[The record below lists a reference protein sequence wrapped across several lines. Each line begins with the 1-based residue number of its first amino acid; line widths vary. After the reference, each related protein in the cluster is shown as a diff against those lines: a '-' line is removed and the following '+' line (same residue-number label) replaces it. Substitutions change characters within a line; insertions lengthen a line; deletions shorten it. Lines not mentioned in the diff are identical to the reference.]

1 MNKSYRIFLQALL
14 LSFFGH
20 AIFFSLFNVQDIEFE
35 KKGQLLPMTILQ
47 MRPRTA
53 GRVEA
58 ATSSNPEL
66 IDPKLVQI
74 AEHIKRTTAPKLE
87 SHRKAT
93 VWEEEMASKTFEADP
108 LSWFSWS
115 FRRNMPSYADIF
127 ENPAVFASP
136 SISESIGEKT
146 DTVVKPDIFSTA
158 EIQTSFLDRK
168 LLLSTLPKLPADMQ
182 GNSIASVRLRVGV
195 SREGKVR
202 FAMPESGSTGML
214 AAVAANEV
222 RKWRFSPAEGFEDY
236 ESAENI
242 EWGWVTVPF
251 EKGATSDILEKN
263 GETENTG
270 ARVK

>member
-1 MNKSYRIFLQALL
+1 MKKSYRIFLQALL
-14 LSFFGH
+14 LSFLGH
-20 AIFFSLFNVQDIEFE
+20 AIFFSLFNVQDVEFK
-35 KKGQLLPMTILQ
+35 KKGQLLPMTILR
-47 MRPRTA
+47 MRPRST

-66 IDPKLVQI
+66 VDPKLVQI

-93 VWEEEMASKTFEADP
+93 VWEEEMAAKKFEPDL

-115 FRRNMPSYADIF
+115 FRRNMPEYADIF

-136 SISESIGEKT
+136 SVSESIREET
-146 DTVVKPDIFSTA
+146 ETFIKPDVFPTA
-158 EIQTSFLDRK
+158 EIKTSFSDRK
-168 LLLSTLPKLPADMQ
+168 LLLSTLPKLPLDMQ
-182 GNSIASVRLRVGV
+182 GNNITPVRLRVGI

-202 FAMPESGSTGML
+202 FAMPESDSTGML
-214 AAVAANEV
+214 ATIAANEV

-251 EKGATSDILEKN
+251 EKGATSDIIDKN
-263 GETENTG
+263 GEKEGTG
-270 ARVK
+270 ADVK

>member
-1 MNKSYRIFLQALL
+1 MQALV

-93 VWEEEMASKTFEADP
+93 VWEEEMAAKKFEPDF

-136 SISESIGEKT
+136 SISESIGGET
-146 DTVVKPDIFSTA
+146 DTVVETDIFPTA
-158 EIQTSFLDRK
+158 EIQISFPDRK
-168 LLLSTLPKLPADMQ
+168 LLLSTHPKLPLDMQ
-182 GNSIASVRLRVGV
+182 GKNIAPVRLRVGI

-202 FAMPESGSTGML
+202 FAFPETGKGGVL
-214 AAVAANEV
+214 AAIAVNEV

-242 EWGWVTVPF
+242 EWGWVTFPF
-251 EKGATSDILEKN
+251 EKTAMSDIIDEN
-263 GETENTG
+263 GEKEGTG
-270 ARVK
+270 ADVK